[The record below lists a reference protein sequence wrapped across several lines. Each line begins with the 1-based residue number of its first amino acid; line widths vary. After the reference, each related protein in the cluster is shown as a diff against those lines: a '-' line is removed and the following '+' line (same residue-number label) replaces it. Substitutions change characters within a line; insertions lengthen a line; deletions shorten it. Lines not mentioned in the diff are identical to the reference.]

1 MRGIVVIQDAKVLN
15 ICDKTAKAKD
25 GSDIKWTEIV
35 FMNGSDVNTVTIN
48 KNVADELQIDEVYD
62 LLLEISEQI
71 RSTQNGRGYVN
82 HKFRITGV
90 QDYN

>member
-1 MRGIVVIQDAKVLN
+1 MKGIVVIQDAKILN
-15 ICDKTAKAKD
+15 IVDKSAKAKD

-48 KNVADELQIDEVYD
+48 KNIADELQIEEVYD
-62 LLLEISEQI
+62 LLMEITEQI
-71 RSTQNGRGYVN
+71 RSSANGRGFIN

-90 QDYN
+90 AEYN